1 MNNSSISSI
10 SFSPKIMDFVNTN
23 PNTTFAPNKVNTDN
37 KDTFV
42 TQELK
47 QPTNNNVI
55 KRKLL
60 TGLAC
65 AGGFAL
71 LSTPLFLKRKLF
83 FPAKFAEHIDFTP
96 AKSMEEAVEFAKK
109 NFKIKTFDFKDD
121 LGMANWVN
129 AALTNVNNLFK
140 GKAQIPSIFRW
151 ATNDEIVKKTKDFG
165 SPYFVAWTDSF
176 SKAVNSI
183 IFNPNNIGSKIGF
196 IKGAGKSTYDVLNH
210 ELGHYLH
217 SMNISEFDNLL
228 GRLSSRKTK
237 LFKSNKG
244 QQSVANKISGYAKT
258 NPREF
263 VAECFSYMCAGNKL
277 PDDVLKLYKYFKGP
291 EIPNL

>member
-1 MNNSSISSI
+1 MNNSTISSI
-10 SFSPKIMDFVNTN
+10 PFRPKMSEFVNQN
-23 PNTTFAPNKVNTDN
+23 SNTTFALNKVNTDN
-37 KDTFV
+37 KDIFV
-42 TQELK
+42 TQEPK
-47 QPTNNNVI
+47 QSTNNNAI
-55 KRKLL
+55 KRKLF

-65 AGGFAL
+65 ASGLAL

-109 NFKIKTFDFKDD
+109 NFGIKIFDFKDD

-129 AALTNVNNLFK
+129 EALTNLNNLFK

-151 ATNDEIVKKTKDFG
+151 ATSAEIEKKTKNWG
-165 SPYFVAWTDSF
+165 KGVIAWTDSF
-176 SKAVNSI
+176 TKAVNSI

-196 IKGAGKSTYDVLNH
+196 IKGAGKSTHDILNH

-237 LFKSNKG
+237 LFKNNKE
-244 QQSVANKISGYAKT
+244 QQDVASKISNYAKT